1 MWLLAAVQ
9 VHWAFLLLVQ
19 DVVLGEELSQ
29 VTTTTWSHAT
39 EADSPIHYCM
49 VAETAPMATRMS
61 FLSPATMLGFDDS
74 ILSLLPL
81 R

>member
-19 DVVLGEELSQ
+19 DVLLGEELSQ
-29 VTTTTWSHAT
+29 VTTTWSHAT

-74 ILSLLPL
+74 LRSLLPL